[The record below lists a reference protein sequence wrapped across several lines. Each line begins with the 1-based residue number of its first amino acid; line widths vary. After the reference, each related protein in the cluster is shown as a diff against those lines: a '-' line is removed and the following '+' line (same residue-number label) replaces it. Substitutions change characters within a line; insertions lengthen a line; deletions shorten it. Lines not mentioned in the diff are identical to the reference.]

1 MSIKNTCNTYFVMY
15 LFYTTV
21 HSTQLVCVLS
31 MLLVLQMDA
40 YTRVHSTQLACVLSM
55 LLVLQMDAYT
65 RVHSTQLVDAGMMAV
80 TTHVSVKMLQL
91 DNINAHQSKMVSPT
105 IAIDFTLMMSAN
117 FAVIV
122 SIIYC

>member
-1 MSIKNTCNTYFVMY
+1 MSIKNTCNTCFVMY

-21 HSTQLVCVLS
+21 HSTQLV
-31 MLLVLQMDA
+31 
-40 YTRVHSTQLACVLSM
+40 CVLSM

-105 IAIDFTLMMSAN
+105 IAFDFRLMMSAN